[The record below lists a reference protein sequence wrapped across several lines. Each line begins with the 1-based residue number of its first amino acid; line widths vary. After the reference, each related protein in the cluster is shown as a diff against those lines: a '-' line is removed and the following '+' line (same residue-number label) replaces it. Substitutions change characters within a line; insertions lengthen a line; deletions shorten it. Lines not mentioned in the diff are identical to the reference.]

1 MLSFL
6 FISNFIFINLSSLF
20 ILLFNT
26 VILNYDLFEI
36 QFLLLV
42 IIVNLGFSII
52 GTITFLLFSK
62 VRGKEILSPMLFIP
76 LISPLL
82 MGGSIL
88 TNQIIQ
94 NDIKNISWFGLIIA
108 YDLLFFLVGFFCG
121 VGVLITLYFFFFKKN
136 KRNLNEE
143 NDIVSL
149 KQHMQSIQQ
158 SLQNFNLAQD
168 RLENTL
174 VRGGSQQQGSWGEF
188 VLKNILDGVGLREGY
203 EYETQ
208 KAFRDE
214 EGNLQK
220 PDVIVHMP
228 GKRDIVIDSKVSL
241 SSWHEFSNSNNENEK
256 KTYLKKFID
265 SVKNFVRDLG
275 KDDYASL
282 YQINSI
288 DSVLMFIPIEPALL
302 TLYNEAGDII
312 EKAWQKKII
321 IVGPSTLP
329 FLLKAVE
336 NMWRIDKQSKTIKDI
351 AATASEIYDKAV
363 NVYESFSTVKQSL
376 DKASLK
382 MDEAKSRLQDGPGSL
397 TKKIDKMKKLGRLN
411 TKKQLPEDSENAID

>member
-1 MLSFL
+1 M
-6 FISNFIFINLSSLF
+6 NNIFF
-20 ILLFNT
+20 ILVF
-26 VILNYDLFEI
+26 VI
-36 QFLLLV
+36 
-42 IIVNLGFSII
+42 
-52 GTITFLLFSK
+52 
-62 VRGKEILSPMLFIP
+62 
-76 LISPLL
+76 
-82 MGGSIL
+82 
-88 TNQIIQ
+88 
-94 NDIKNISWFGLIIA
+94 
-108 YDLLFFLVGFFCG
+108 GFFCG
-121 VGVLITLYFFFFKKN
+121 VGVLISVRYLFFQNKN
-136 KRNLNEE
+136 KQNENE
-143 NDIVSL
+143 SEILSL
-149 KQHMQSIQQ
+149 KQHMESIQL
-158 SLQNFNLAQD
+158 SLQNFNLAQN

-188 VLKNILDGVGLREGY
+188 VLKNILDGAGLREGH

-214 EGNLQK
+214 NGNLQK
-220 PDVIVHMP
+220 PDVIVRMP
-228 GKRDIVIDSKVSL
+228 GNRDIVIDSKVPL
-241 SSWHEFSNSNNENEK
+241 SAWHDFSNSDDDNQK
-256 KTYLKKFID
+256 KIFLKKFLESI
-265 SVKNFVRDLG
+265 KNFIRVLG

-302 TLYNEAGDII
+302 TLYNEAEDLI

-363 NVYESFSTVKQSL
+363 NVYDSFNTVDQSL
-376 DKASLK
+376 DKARLK

-397 TKKIDKMKKLGRLN
+397 TKKIEKMKKLGRLN
-411 TKKQLPEDSENAID
+411 TKKQLPEDSGNAID

>member
-1 MLSFL
+1 M
-6 FISNFIFINLSSLF
+6 N
-20 ILLFNT
+20 NT
-26 VILNYDLFEI
+26 F
-36 QFLLLV
+36 FLLV
-42 IIVNLGFSII
+42 FV
-52 GTITFLLFSK
+52 
-62 VRGKEILSPMLFIP
+62 
-76 LISPLL
+76 
-82 MGGSIL
+82 
-88 TNQIIQ
+88 
-94 NDIKNISWFGLIIA
+94 
-108 YDLLFFLVGFFCG
+108 VGFFCG
-121 VGVLITLYFFFFKKN
+121 IGVVISVRYLLYQNRN
-136 KRNLNEE
+136 KQDETENE
-143 NDIVSL
+143 IVSL
-149 KQHMQSIQQ
+149 KQHMESIQL
-158 SLQNFNLAQD
+158 SLQNFNLAQN

-188 VLKNILDGVGLREGY
+188 VLKNILDGAGLREGH

-214 EGNLQK
+214 NGNLQK
-220 PDVIVHMP
+220 PDVIVRMP
-228 GKRDIVIDSKVSL
+228 GNRDIVIDSKVPL
-241 SSWHEFSNSNNENEK
+241 SAWHDFSNSDDDNQK
-256 KTYLKKFID
+256 KIFLKKFLESI
-265 SVKNFVRDLG
+265 KNFIRDLG

-302 TLYNEAGDII
+302 TLYNEAEDLI

-363 NVYESFSTVKQSL
+363 NVYDSFNTVNQSL
-376 DKASLK
+376 DKARLK

-397 TKKIDKMKKLGRLN
+397 TKKIEKMKKLGRLN
-411 TKKQLPEDSENAID
+411 TKKQLPEDSGNAID

>member
-1 MLSFL
+1 M
-6 FISNFIFINLSSLF
+6 NNIFF
-20 ILLFNT
+20 ILVF
-26 VILNYDLFEI
+26 VI
-36 QFLLLV
+36 
-42 IIVNLGFSII
+42 
-52 GTITFLLFSK
+52 
-62 VRGKEILSPMLFIP
+62 
-76 LISPLL
+76 
-82 MGGSIL
+82 
-88 TNQIIQ
+88 
-94 NDIKNISWFGLIIA
+94 
-108 YDLLFFLVGFFCG
+108 GFFCG
-121 VGVLITLYFFFFKKN
+121 VGVLISVRYLFFLNKN
-136 KRNLNEE
+136 KQNENE
-143 NDIVSL
+143 SEILSL
-149 KQHMQSIQQ
+149 KQHMESIQL
-158 SLQNFNLAQD
+158 SLQNFNLAQN

-188 VLKNILDGVGLREGY
+188 VLKNILDGAGLREGH

-214 EGNLQK
+214 NGNLQK
-220 PDVIVHMP
+220 PDVIVRMP
-228 GKRDIVIDSKVSL
+228 GNRDIVIDSKVPL
-241 SSWHEFSNSNNENEK
+241 SAWHDFSNSDDDNQK
-256 KTYLKKFID
+256 KIFLKKFLESI
-265 SVKNFVRDLG
+265 KNFIRDLG

-302 TLYNEAGDII
+302 TLYNEAEDLI

-363 NVYESFSTVKQSL
+363 NVYDSFNTVDQSL
-376 DKASLK
+376 DKARLK

-397 TKKIDKMKKLGRLN
+397 TKKIEKMKKLGRLN
-411 TKKQLPEDSENAID
+411 TKKQLPEDSGNAID

>member
-1 MLSFL
+1 M
-6 FISNFIFINLSSLF
+6 NNIFF
-20 ILLFNT
+20 ILVF
-26 VILNYDLFEI
+26 VI
-36 QFLLLV
+36 
-42 IIVNLGFSII
+42 
-52 GTITFLLFSK
+52 
-62 VRGKEILSPMLFIP
+62 
-76 LISPLL
+76 
-82 MGGSIL
+82 
-88 TNQIIQ
+88 
-94 NDIKNISWFGLIIA
+94 
-108 YDLLFFLVGFFCG
+108 GFFCG
-121 VGVLITLYFFFFKKN
+121 IGVLISVRYLLSQNKK
-136 KRNLNEE
+136 KQNENE
-143 NDIVSL
+143 SEIVSL
-149 KQHMQSIQQ
+149 KQHMESIQL
-158 SLQNFNLAQD
+158 SLQNFNLAQN

-188 VLKNILDGVGLREGY
+188 VLQNILEGAGLREGH

-214 EGNLQK
+214 NGNLQK
-220 PDVIVHMP
+220 PDVIVRMP
-228 GKRDIVIDSKVSL
+228 GNRDIVIDSKVPL
-241 SSWHEFSNSNNENEK
+241 SAWHDFSNTNDDNQK
-256 KTYLKKFID
+256 KIFLKKFLESI
-265 SVKNFVRDLG
+265 KNFIRDLG

-302 TLYNEAGDII
+302 TLYNEAEDLI

-363 NVYESFSTVKQSL
+363 NVYDSFNNVDQSL
-376 DKASLK
+376 DKARLK

-397 TKKIDKMKKLGRLN
+397 TKKIEKMKKLGRLN
-411 TKKQLPEDSENAID
+411 TKKQLPEDSGNAID